1 MVEVTHEKANEVMQL
16 ESTHEVRCIHRAY
29 SRTYEGGQLEEIK
42 TRLRSKYRAV
52 ILFSEGKNIYWPI
65 APADVDD
72 LRKRGILLTE
82 KGQDL
87 CAVVQEVSCHI
98 PVDSYENAVEI
109 VHDLLTAFPGTFSN
123 LSVVTEWLTEIQAV

>member
-1 MVEVTHEKANEVMQL
+1 MTEVTRKEAGHKVQC
-16 ESTHEVRCIHRAY
+16 THRAY
-29 SRTYEGGQLEEIK
+29 SRTHEGGQLEEIK
-42 TRLRSKYRAV
+42 LMLRFRYAV
-52 ILFSEGKNIYWPI
+52 ILFSEGKNIYWPV

-87 CAVVQEVSCHI
+87 CAVVQEVSCTI
-98 PVDSYENAVEI
+98 PADGYENAVEI
-109 VHDLLTAFPGTFSN
+109 AHDLLTTFPGTFSN